1 MLPACTCFW
10 SLLGEKVSSTELSS
24 PFLEAGERLHL
35 FRMPKVQRVLLEV
48 KAVVRF
54 PELRFMR
61 RDLYLN
67 RHKSSREQE
76 RQGIKFTVSLTRAN
90 KYVSDKRFA
99 VLKRMSLRGT
109 ANLLAPTLR

>member
-10 SLLGEKVSSTELSS
+10 SLLREKVSSGELSS

-35 FRMPKVQRVLLEV
+35 LRMAKAQRVILEL
-48 KAVVRF
+48 KAVVCF

-61 RDLYLN
+61 RDVYLN
-67 RHKSSREQE
+67 RPKSSRGQE
-76 RQGIKFTVSLTRAN
+76 RRGIKFTVSLTHAN
-90 KYVSDKRFA
+90 KHVSEKRFA
-99 VLKRMSLRGT
+99 VLKKMSLRGT

>member
-1 MLPACTCFW
+1 MLPACTYFW
-10 SLLGEKVSSTELSS
+10 SLLGEKISSGELSS

-35 FRMPKVQRVLLEV
+35 RRMAKVQRVFLEV
-48 KAVVRF
+48 KAVIRF

-67 RHKSSREQE
+67 RPKSSRGQE
-76 RQGIKFTVSLTRAN
+76 RQRIKFTVSLTCAN
-90 KYVSDKRFA
+90 KHVSEKRFA
-99 VLKRMSLRGT
+99 VLKRMSLCGM

>member
-1 MLPACTCFW
+1 M
-10 SLLGEKVSSTELSS
+10 
-24 PFLEAGERLHL
+24 
-35 FRMPKVQRVLLEV
+35 QRVLLEV
-48 KAVVRF
+48 KAAVRF

-67 RHKSSREQE
+67 RPRRGRGQE
-76 RQGIKFTVSLTRAN
+76 RRGIKFTVSLTHAN
-90 KYVSDKRFA
+90 KRVSEKRFA